1 MRAVDHQRKTSSRII
16 SGVSRLRFREE
27 SKAAM
32 AHTST
37 NMNGP
42 LQKGVTFGK
51 RAYDLQAL
59 HTDECE
65 IRIANA
71 LPQLLLPRE
80 Y

>member
-1 MRAVDHQRKTSSRII
+1 
-16 SGVSRLRFREE
+16 
-27 SKAAM
+27 M